1 MDLKLQDELTPATP
15 LGRRAILDVHSPAA
29 DQSIVLRCRMLLHE
43 AVEQFDL
50 AAHPYF
56 LVVDDSGMLVGVVAP
71 EEIAARIGS
80 WNETE
85 RKRWADMPIEGL
97 LRTRIEPGHYL
108 GGRGASSDWPPQA
121 QLPCTILGENGRVL
135 AVMTSDDMLIS
146 WRAAESTLRAALVDA
161 VTQLPNRLV
170 FHQRLQEEIVRAQR
184 LGHSVGVILVDVD
197 HFKQINDVYGH
208 AAGDVVLQAVGRC
221 LQSTMRS
228 YDHVARFGGDEF
240 AVVCCGCRPDEI
252 DLPLMRLQQGIRELQ
267 QNSSPAFA
275 NVTVSIGAAVTHDVR
290 SVHQADILIDAAD
303 QCLYRAKG
311 AGRNCAFRREALQGA
326 IELSNILPMAA
337 SLTSRIVSDPRPV
350 DRIEGA
356 AATAAVATPR

>member
-1 MDLKLQDELTPATP
+1 MDPRPPDQLTPATL
-15 LGRRAILDVHSPAA
+15 LGRRAVLDVHSPAA
-29 DQSIVLRCRMLLHE
+29 DQSIVLRCRTLLHE

-97 LRTRIEPGHYL
+97 LKTRIEPGHFL
-108 GGRGASSDWPPQA
+108 GGSGPSSDWPVQT

-146 WRAAESTLRAALVDA
+146 WRAAESTLRAALVDT

-170 FHQRLQEEIVRAQR
+170 FHQRLQEEIVRGQR

-197 HFKQINDVYGH
+197 NFKQINDIYGH
-208 AAGDVVLQAVGRC
+208 AAGDVVLQGVGRC

-252 DLPLMRLQQGIRELQ
+252 DLPLMRLQQGIRDLQ

-275 NVTVSIGAAVTHDVR
+275 NVTVSIGAAVTHDPR
-290 SVHQADILIDAAD
+290 SVHQPDILIDAAD

-311 AGRNCAFRREALQGA
+311 AGRNCAFRREALQGP
-326 IELSNILPMAA
+326 IELSLIHPMD
-337 SLTSRIVSDPRPV
+337 TSANRRTVVDPRPM

-356 AATAAVATPR
+356 ASAATATTPR